1 MNQYTTNEYGLTFGQ
16 WYAAAVLYT
25 YGGANGNRPPYSSKK
40 LRAAW
45 RNGECTA
52 DWAMSFR

>member
-1 MNQYTTNEYGLTFGQ
+1 MNQYSMNEYGLTYGQ
-16 WYAAAVLYT
+16 WYAAATLYT
-25 YGGANGNRPPYSSKK
+25 HCHPNGNRPPYSSKR
-40 LRAAW
+40 LRRAW